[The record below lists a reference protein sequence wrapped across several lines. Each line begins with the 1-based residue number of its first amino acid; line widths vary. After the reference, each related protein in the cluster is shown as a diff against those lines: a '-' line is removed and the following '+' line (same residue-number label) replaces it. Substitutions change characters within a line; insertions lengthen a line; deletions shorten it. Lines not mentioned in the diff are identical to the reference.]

1 MKITKKYL
9 RALIKEEVKGKI
21 NEADRD
27 AKLDSLFDDILGKAA
42 GLMSKMSTEMNTP
55 DRRVDYFKGFLR
67 NVMKVDLDPKS
78 GDKQMLSAVTQMEKA
93 IRSKSDK
100 VETSD
105 LKGGSAPAAE
115 KPAAAGQT
123 GDALD
128 AISAT
133 KGKG

>member
-9 RALIKEEVKGKI
+9 RTLIKEEIKGKI
-21 NEADRD
+21 NEADND
-27 AKLDSLFDDILGKAA
+27 AKLDDLFNDMLGKAA

-55 DRRVDYFKGFLR
+55 TRRVDYFKGFLR
-67 NVMKVDLDPKS
+67 NVMKVDLDPKTA
-78 GDKQMLSAVTQMEKA
+78 DKQMLSAVRQMEKA
-93 IRSKSDK
+93 ILSKSEK
-100 VETSD
+100 VGTSD
-105 LKGGSAPAAE
+105 LKGGSASAAK